1 MVEKPP
7 HVLSLLL
14 ALVVG
19 CSMET
24 NNGMQSQCD
33 HRYCAGF
40 HKPIYGTKETRHAS
54 TTSIH
59 LTLMLK
65 GYGPKASAS
74 GGKQKAIKK
83 IVEDKTFGLKNKK
96 KSKTVQKFVK
106 SVEIQAKNMVID
118 AKKAEMK
125 RAKKE
130 EAKRQE
136 AEMAMLFNTRTE
148 GSKDTTKE
156 SDQQIENGMT
166 GKELLEDYEY
176 QSSVQ
181 ALTRSDIDKPL
192 GEITVDQEI
201 EELRAKV
208 NESEKIPIDKQWFDE
223 WVQKNILKNYTK
235 AEKKAANRIAKKT
248 GKQVGIGTPSDTG
261 TKFWS

>member
-1 MVEKPP
+1 
-7 HVLSLLL
+7 
-14 ALVVG
+14 
-19 CSMET
+19 
-24 NNGMQSQCD
+24 
-33 HRYCAGF
+33 
-40 HKPIYGTKETRHAS
+40 
-54 TTSIH
+54 
-59 LTLMLK
+59 MLK

-148 GSKDTTKE
+148 GSKNTTKE
-156 SDQQIENGMT
+156 IDQQLENGMT

-176 QSSVQ
+176 QSSVQVISSPLLIFWLWYDIPQ

-208 NESEKIPIDKQWFDE
+208 NESEKIPIDKQW
-223 WVQKNILKNYTK
+223 
-235 AEKKAANRIAKKT
+235 
-248 GKQVGIGTPSDTG
+248 
-261 TKFWS
+261 